1 MLIPWPLPLPGAF
14 VLAVALLLA
23 LLVALAVDRWLGEP
37 PVRLHPVVWMGNYLG
52 WAGKHLQSVTRQ
64 NGTSPDFRAFWL
76 GALVW
81 LAGAAIVFIATLAL
95 QWGAMALPTAVGA
108 VVMGLLLKPLLAW
121 AMLKGEVL
129 AVEKAL
135 TPAQGGSLADG
146 RERLR
151 WLVSRDVTHLT
162 ESQVRESAIETLAE
176 NLNDSVVAPLF
187 WFLLLGLPGAAL
199 YRFAN
204 TADAMWGYPGRY
216 QGGNWAWA
224 GKWAAR
230 ADDVLSWV
238 PARLTALLLVLVAG
252 VSLVGGGV
260 SLRAWP
266 RFSLVQRE
274 ARRTASPNSGWPMAA
289 MAVALG
295 VCLQKP
301 GVYALNATGRAPQAA
316 DTHLAVIYAS
326 KVVLALVLIAQAAII
341 FIALSG
347 GLATPT
353 GGAVP

>member
-64 NGTSPDFRAFWL
+64 ADTSPDFRAFWL

-135 TPAQGGSLADG
+135 TPAQGGSLI
-146 RERLR
+146 
-151 WLVSRDVTHLT
+151 TF
-162 ESQVRESAIETLAE
+162 E
-176 NLNDSVVAPLF
+176 NTVI
-187 WFLLLGLPGAAL
+187 
-199 YRFAN
+199 AN
-204 TADAMWGYPGRY
+204 TNRRLGNKYP
-216 QGGNWAWA
+216 
-224 GKWAAR
+224 
-230 ADDVLSWV
+230 
-238 PARLTALLLVLVAG
+238 
-252 VSLVGGGV
+252 
-260 SLRAWP
+260 
-266 RFSLVQRE
+266 RE
-274 ARRTASPNSGWPMAA
+274 IAIC
-289 MAVALG
+289 
-295 VCLQKP
+295 CLFP
-301 GVYALNATGRAPQAA
+301 
-316 DTHLAVIYAS
+316 
-326 KVVLALVLIAQAAII
+326 
-341 FIALSG
+341 
-347 GLATPT
+347 TPSNT
-353 GGAVP
+353 IDE